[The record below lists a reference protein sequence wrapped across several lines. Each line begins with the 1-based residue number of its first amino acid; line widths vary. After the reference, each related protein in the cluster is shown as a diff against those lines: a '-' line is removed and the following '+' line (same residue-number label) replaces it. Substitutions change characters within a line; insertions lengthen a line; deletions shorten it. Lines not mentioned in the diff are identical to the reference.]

1 MFKVTEGHLIFSYL
15 RTRPPLSLGGSEP
28 SACPGREPLRFP
40 HPFETTSFLLD
51 RLTLQLDMVI
61 QNISTMQLKHRS
73 PVHAFSHDGATGFDQ
88 SVVEIV
94 PTTYQIV

>member
-1 MFKVTEGHLIFSYL
+1 MRNAK
-15 RTRPPLSLGGSEP
+15 
-28 SACPGREPLRFP
+28 
-40 HPFETTSFLLD
+40 
-51 RLTLQLDMVI
+51 QLDSKSPGNMSVGQVMNNGQ

-94 PTTYQIV
+94 PTTYQIVW